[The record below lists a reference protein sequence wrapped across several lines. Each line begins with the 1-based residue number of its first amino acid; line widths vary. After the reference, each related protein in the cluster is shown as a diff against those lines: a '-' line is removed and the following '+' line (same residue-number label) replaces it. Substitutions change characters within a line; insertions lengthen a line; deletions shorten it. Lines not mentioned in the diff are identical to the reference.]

1 MRLSGFSR
9 SALSCCAVAALLAGC
24 GALQLPTGTSG
35 AMASGLARH
44 VRMASGS
51 GACPALSG
59 GTGILPDGDFS
70 QAADPPTLGDDDKKG
85 IVFAPDWEVSQRTI
99 DFMGTTSWA
108 RLHPAHSPQRGGH
121 RTRYPSCSLVMMA
134 LHPPSR
140 R

>member
-70 QAADPPTLGDDDKKG
+70 Q
-85 IVFAPDWEVSQRTI
+85 RTI